1 MSLGT
6 QLADRLRVSECLPH
20 CGFVRFVNPNQDQTN
35 VASIQGFSS
44 RFHDWPVH
52 SVAMSVSSLR
62 SEKHTEQQGCNHWEP
77 DDPYSLHDLILNLL
91 NRSLGRP

>member
-6 QLADRLRVSECLPH
+6 QLAYRLRLSERLPH
-20 CGFVRFVNPNQDQTN
+20 CGFVRFVNPNKNQTN

-44 RFHDWPVH
+44 RFHNWPVH

-62 SEKHTEQQGCNHWEP
+62 SKKNTEQHGRNQLEP
-77 DDPYSLHDLILNLL
+77 DDLYFLHDLIFNLP
-91 NRSLGRP
+91 SE